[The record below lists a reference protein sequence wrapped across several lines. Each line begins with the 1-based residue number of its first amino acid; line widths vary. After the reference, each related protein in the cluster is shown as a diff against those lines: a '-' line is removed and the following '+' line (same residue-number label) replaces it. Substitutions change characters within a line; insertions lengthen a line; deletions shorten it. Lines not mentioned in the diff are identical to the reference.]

1 MASRGGPVL
10 LIDDHEDARA
20 ALALVLETAG
30 FTVVDAP
37 SAELALARIAEGLE
51 PSLVLLD
58 LGLPGMSARRFE
70 ETLRAE
76 GRRAAIPLIVLSGD
90 GWIREKAALLGASD
104 WIEKPVE
111 VERLL
116 EVVARHCARG

>member
-1 MASRGGPVL
+1 VL

>member
-1 MASRGGPVL
+1 VASRGGPVL

>member
-1 MASRGGPVL
+1 VASRGGPVL

-51 PSLVLLD
+51 PGLVLLD

-76 GRRAAIPLIVLSGD
+76 GRRAAIPLVVLSGD

>member
-51 PSLVLLD
+51 PGLVLLD

-76 GRRAAIPLIVLSGD
+76 GRRAAIPLVVLSGD